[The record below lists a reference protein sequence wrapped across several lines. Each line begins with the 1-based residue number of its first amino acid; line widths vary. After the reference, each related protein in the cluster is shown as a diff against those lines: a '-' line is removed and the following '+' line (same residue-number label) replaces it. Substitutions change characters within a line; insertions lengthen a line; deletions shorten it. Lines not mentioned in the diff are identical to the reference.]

1 MAREGNVSSRAFAIA
16 MMGLLVVL
24 ITSVRAQHETP
35 SSAGHRGNDVGASEF
50 SDAETKKRPAQDLSD
65 LEKYHQ
71 MQELRD
77 AGNLMR
83 QLRELDEVLLGPSDY
98 EKRASMRGFQG
109 MRGKKSN
116 EPYDGGA
123 RGYYYLDESM
133 LDKRAPYSAFQGV
146 RGKKSLEEVMM
157 GEAEK
162 RARMAGF
169 QGMRGK
175 KSEDFEDSDVEWHEK
190 RAPSHGF
197 QGMRGKKGMTLRDL
211 YDDELVKR
219 ALSSFHGM
227 RGKKDMTYE
236 PPNDFDNYVDKRPMM
251 MSFHGMRGKRSLPTK
266 PEDAAGGGGSYKLEK
281 RSPYRF
287 FGSRGK
293 KNPRWDSRAIKGFVG
308 VRGKR
313 LEQPKQLVSTWPSSA
328 DVYDELELAAV
339 AAAAAE
345 HNARS
350 HLPRAD

>member
-146 RGKKSLEEVMM
+146 RGKKSLEE
-157 GEAEK
+157 
-162 RARMAGF
+162 
-169 QGMRGK
+169 
-175 KSEDFEDSDVEWHEK
+175 
-190 RAPSHGF
+190 
-197 QGMRGKKGMTLRDL
+197 
-211 YDDELVKR
+211 
-219 ALSSFHGM
+219 GM